1 MTSTTPSAIVTGGAS
16 GLGAAT
22 ARRLQNA
29 GYEVVVLDMEIG
41 HLDPST
47 GLHPV
52 KGDVVSESDV
62 ARAVEAAVAFG
73 PLRAVINCAGI
84 SRPGRT
90 LARNG
95 DILPLDTFLQVM
107 NVNLAGT
114 FNVIR
119 LAAAAMA
126 KFEPDEGGERGSV
139 VMTASCA
146 AFDGQAGQVP
156 YAAAKSGIR
165 GMTLPLARD
174 LAPVGIRVNTI
185 APGTFDTPMFSPPQH
200 VLEKALPERV
210 EKFRQLRKNLE
221 ADVLFPSRLG
231 FPDEFADL
239 AFHMV
244 TNRYLNGEVVRLDGG
259 LRMRAK

>member
-1 MTSTTPSAIVTGGAS
+1 M
-16 GLGAAT
+16 
-22 ARRLQNA
+22 
-29 GYEVVVLDMEIG
+29 
-41 HLDPST
+41 
-47 GLHPV
+47 HPV
-52 KGDVVSESDV
+52 KGDVVSEEDV
-62 ARAVEAAVAFG
+62 TRAIMTATELG
-73 PLRAVINCAGI
+73 TLRAVVNCAGI

-90 LARNG
+90 LSRNG
-95 DILPLDTFLQVM
+95 DILPLDTFAQVVL
-107 NVNLAGT
+107 VNLTGT

-126 KFEPDEGGERGSV
+126 GYAPDAGGERGSI

-185 APGTFDTPMFSPPQH
+185 APGTFDTPMFSPPEH

-210 EKFRQLRKNLE
+210 ERFRELRKNLE

-231 FPDEFADL
+231 IPDEFAEL
-239 AFHMV
+239 AYHMV
-244 TNRYLNGEVVRLDGG
+244 TNRYLNGEVIRLDGG